1 MENKITLTQEEINE
15 LKQIQTEI
23 KTYLDDLGQIEY
35 QLYVLSNTKKNIQQ
49 QVDLLYDKQDNLSK
63 TLSEK
68 YGDGSVNLE
77 TGELTPIL

>member
-35 QLYVLSNTKKNIQQ
+35 QLYVLNNTKKNIQQ

>member
-1 MENKITLTQEEINE
+1 METKITLTQEE
-15 LKQIQTEI
+15 LSDLQQVQAEI
-23 KTYLDDLGQIEY
+23 KTYLDDLGQVEY
-35 QLYVLSNTKKNIQQ
+35 QLYTLTNTKKNIQR
-49 QVDLLYDKQDNLSK
+49 QVDLLYDKQDSLSK

>member
-1 MENKITLTQEEINE
+1 MEIRTTLTQEELSN
-15 LKQIQTEI
+15 LQQIQAEI

-35 QLYVLSNTKKNIQQ
+35 QLYTLTNTKKSIQQ

-68 YGDGSVNLE
+68 YGDGTVNLE
-77 TGELTPIL
+77 TGELTPLL